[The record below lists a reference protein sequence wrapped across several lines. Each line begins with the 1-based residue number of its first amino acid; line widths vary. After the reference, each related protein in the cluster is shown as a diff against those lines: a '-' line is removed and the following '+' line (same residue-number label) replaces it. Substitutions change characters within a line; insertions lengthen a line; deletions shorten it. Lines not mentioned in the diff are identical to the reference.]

1 MMKKKTPTRVAIYQE
16 RLGNPDVHGSMA
28 DDQKQRVA
36 QPAEGNRRQIGAGA
50 AAAVVEEKYNSSQH
64 PETYRNGID
73 YVDRRIPRC
82 FSRRHSYCLQ
92 KKNQRRFLEYQ
103 DDGEGL
109 VVTVIFFCDFTGKVG
124 SDGERSLAEWRMGV
138 SGF

>member
-1 MMKKKTPTRVAIYQE
+1 MIFQKKKTSMRVAIYQE
-16 RLGNPDVHGSMA
+16 QLGNPNDHGSMV

-36 QPAEGNRRQIGAGA
+36 QPAEGNRRQIGAA
-50 AAAVVEEKYNSSQH
+50 VAVAVVEEKYNSSQH

-92 KKNQRRFLEYQ
+92 KKNQRGFLEYQ

-109 VVTVIFFCDFTGKVG
+109 VVAVLFFCDFAGKVG
-124 SDGERSLAEWRMGV
+124 REGGRSLA
-138 SGF
+138 